1 MSDIP
6 GGDPRIEPAAA
17 RERDIRPMV
26 GTPRRGLSTGAI
38 VGVAIVSGLALFGV
52 LNARR
57 PVASAPA
64 VEDHARDIGS
74 AAPPPPLYLPPPP
87 EPPAPVVQPV
97 AVVSPPVQPRPP
109 MAQPVVVPAPVSD
122 PASPPAAPPRIAPT
136 PRNGGGPALKI
147 DTSQTPA
154 NANGNRGTIS
164 NTPFAAPTATERV
177 HAGFLANRST
187 TVVQGTIIPAVLETA
202 FDSTRPG
209 FARALVQRDIRGFDG
224 TQVLIP
230 RGSRLIGEYAAD
242 TAQGQNRA
250 MIAWSRLIRP
260 DGVTIAIAS
269 PVADPVGRGGVKAD
283 VNNHFFARFAGAILQ
298 STLDIGVNL
307 ASRSSGSPTIVA
319 LPGSV
324 QGANLIQLPTTIRP
338 TLRVAQGTSVSVFVA
353 RDLDFTDTD
362 GNR

>member
-1 MSDIP
+1 M
-6 GGDPRIEPAAA
+6 
-17 RERDIRPMV
+17 RERDIRPV
-26 GTPRRGLSTGAI
+26 VDTPRGGLSNLAI
-38 VGVAIVSGLALFGV
+38 IGIALVLALILFSV

-57 PVASAPA
+57 QAASAPA
-64 VEDHARDIGS
+64 VQDHARDI
-74 AAPPPPLYLPPPP
+74 AVQAPPPLYLPPPP
-87 EPPAPVVQPV
+87 PEQPAQSFAQQAPIAPLP
-97 AVVSPPVQPRPP
+97 AQPRPLGFQQATAP
-109 MAQPVVVPAPVSD
+109 PPAVAYQAPAPAPQSQAAT
-122 PASPPAAPPRIAPT
+122 PA
-136 PRNGGGPALKI
+136 RNGGGAALVV
-147 DTSQTPA
+147 DSSQT
-154 NANGNRGTIS
+154 NADTNNGRNGND
-164 NTPFAAPTATERV
+164 NNPLAAPTSTSRV
-177 HAGFLANRST
+177 RAGSLANRST
-187 TVVQGTIIPAVLETA
+187 TVAQGTLIPAVLETA

-260 DGVTIAIAS
+260 DGVTIAIGS

-298 STLDIGVNL
+298 STLDVGVNL

-324 QGANLIQLPTTIRP
+324 QGANLIQTPTNIRP

-362 GNR
+362 GGR